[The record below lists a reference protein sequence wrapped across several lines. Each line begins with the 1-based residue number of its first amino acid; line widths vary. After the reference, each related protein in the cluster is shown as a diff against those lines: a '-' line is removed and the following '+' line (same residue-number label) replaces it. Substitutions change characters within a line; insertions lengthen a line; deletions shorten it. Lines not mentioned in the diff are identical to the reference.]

1 MPRALTAAA
10 DVVVPTKKLKFGYL
24 LKQMNVG
31 ELLPE
36 PDQRTVADELEEYV
50 SSLSINP
57 NAIAVAALIDPNEFW
72 LKNRNKYEILS
83 QLALDIISAPAS
95 EAYAERVFSYCG
107 ILTTGR
113 SNRTAKN
120 LDRRAFLGLN
130 SKC

>member
-1 MPRALTAAA
+1 VIDEALPTANASPGAASTDTTGPDGTKAAAA
-10 DVVVPTKKLKFGYL
+10 DVVVPTKKLKFRYL

-36 PDQRTVADELEEYV
+36 PNQRTVANELEEYV

-95 EAYAERVFSYCG
+95 EAYAERVHYV
-107 ILTTGR
+107 
-113 SNRTAKN
+113 
-120 LDRRAFLGLN
+120 
-130 SKC
+130 